1 VSARFLLGIFDSV
14 YVLALSAWVGAIAF
28 FWFAVVP
35 IVCSTLGGEAAER
48 VVRALS
54 PRYYAW
60 GATAGAIALPAF
72 VAGPLCYPEFRGP
85 SIGVQAML
93 ILGAILLT
101 FYAGNAPGPTAAGA
115 GKAAQEADATAR
127 RTRYRSM
134 SLNMAV
140 LAIGVGLLIAFAN
153 RPAPRT
159 SGILE
164 PSPMERIR
172 LEDEAAAHRSATAPG
187 ENPARRPGGSP
198 PDLAEPK

>member
-14 YVLALSAWVGAIAF
+14 YVLSLAAWVGAIAF

-35 IVCSTLGGEAAER
+35 IVGSTLGAEAAER

-72 VAGPLCYPEFRGP
+72 IAGPLCYPEFRGP
-85 SIGVQAML
+85 SIGLQAML

-101 FYAGNAPGPTAAGA
+101 FYAGNAPSTTADAA
-115 GKAAQEADATAR
+115 GKAGPEADAPAR
-127 RTRYRSM
+127 RPRPRSTA
-134 SLNMAV
+134 LNMAV

-153 RPAPRT
+153 RPAPQT
-159 SGILE
+159 TGILE
-164 PSPMERIR
+164 PSPAERIR
-172 LEDEAAAHRSATAPG
+172 LEAEAAARRDATSPDA
-187 ENPARRPGGSP
+187 NPARRPGGDP
-198 PDLAEPK
+198 QDLAEPK